1 MRIVLASKSKTRS
14 DLLKN
19 AGVDFIC
26 IASNIDER
34 SVEEPLVS
42 NGIAPDEIA
51 LALAEAKALSIGNQ
65 NCDELILGCDQ
76 TLGLGKNRFH
86 KPENMIDAKHQLLDL
101 SGKTHQLNSAIVI
114 VQNQIVV
121 WRHVSIARMQMRIL
135 SDEFIDSYI
144 EQAGSQIIDSVG
156 GYQLENTGAQLFEEI
171 QGDYF
176 TVLGLPLLPL
186 LGQLRK
192 MGIMSR

>member
-1 MRIVLASKSKTRS
+1 
-14 DLLKN
+14 
-19 AGVDFIC
+19 
-26 IASNIDER
+26 
-34 SVEEPLVS
+34 
-42 NGIAPDEIA
+42 
-51 LALAEAKALSIGNQ
+51 
-65 NCDELILGCDQ
+65 
-76 TLGLGKNRFH
+76 
-86 KPENMIDAKHQLLDL
+86 MIDAKHQLLDL
-101 SGKTHQLNSAIVI
+101 SGKTHQLNSAIVM

>member
-1 MRIVLASKSKTRS
+1 MRIILASKSKTRS

-26 IASNIDER
+26 KASNIDER
-34 SVEEPLVS
+34 SVEDPLVS

-51 LALAEAKALSIGNQ
+51 LALAEAKAMSVGNQ
-65 NCDELILGCDQ
+65 NSNELILGCDQ
-76 TLGLGKNRFH
+76 TLGLGNTRFH
-86 KPENMIDAKHQLLDL
+86 KPENMSDAKHQLLEL

-114 VQNQIVV
+114 VQNQKLT
-121 WRHVSIARMQMRIL
+121 WRHISTARMQMRKL
-135 SDEFIDSYI
+135 SAGFIDRYI
-144 EQAGSQIIDSVG
+144 EEAGTRITDSVG
-156 GYQLENTGAQLFEEI
+156 GYQLENIGAQLFEEI

-192 MGIMSR
+192 MGIMST